1 MQSIHVYKMQGCG
14 NDFVFIDNRDLKE
27 TPDVMDAWA
36 RLVCD
41 RKLGVG
47 ADGLIFLDATP
58 PGRRGDYI
66 WHFYNADGSRGE
78 MCGNGSRCAAWLAV
92 DLGLA
97 GPVHAFGT
105 DAGLIHAEVDY
116 EGRRVRVELT
126 PPTGLT
132 LRTPLEAEGRTWD
145 VHFVNTG
152 VPHAVVLIP
161 DLNGVDVARLGAAL
175 RRHPHFGLAGTNVNF
190 AAVDTRGSVRLRT
203 FERGVE
209 GETLACG
216 TGAAATVCVTHALGL
231 TEARVDVTTTGG
243 EVLGIELRDGAIFL
257 TGAATRVFT
266 GDLDPRGLCLPGLPD

>member
-1 MQSIHVYKMQGCG
+1 MQSIHFYKMQGCG
-14 NDFVFIDNRDLKE
+14 NDFVLLDNRALKV

-36 RLVCD
+36 RLLCD

-47 ADGLIFLDATP
+47 ADGIIFLDETP
-58 PGRRGDYI
+58 PERRGDYI

-97 GPVHAFGT
+97 GPEHVFGT
-105 DAGLIHAEVDY
+105 DAGLIRAEVDY
-116 EGRRVRVELT
+116 EGRRARVELT
-126 PPTGLT
+126 RSTGLT
-132 LRTPLEAEGRTWD
+132 LHTPLEAESVVWD

-152 VPHAVVLIP
+152 VPHAVVLTS
-161 DLNGVDVARLGAAL
+161 DVTEVDVARMGAAL
-175 RRHPHFGLAGTNVNF
+175 RRHPHFGRAGTNVNF
-190 AAVDTRGSVRLRT
+190 VAVDTRDSVRLRT

-231 TEARVDVTTTGG
+231 TEGRVDVTTTGG
-243 EVLGIELRDGAIFL
+243 EVLSIELRDGAVFL
-257 TGAATRVFT
+257 SGAATRVFA
-266 GDLDPRGLCLPGLPD
+266 GDLDPRGATLPGLSD